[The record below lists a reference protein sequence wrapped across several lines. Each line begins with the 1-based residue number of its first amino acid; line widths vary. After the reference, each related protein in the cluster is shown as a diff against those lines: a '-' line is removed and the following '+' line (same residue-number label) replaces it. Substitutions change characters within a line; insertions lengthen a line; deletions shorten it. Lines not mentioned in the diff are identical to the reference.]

1 MGSRISLKNHIN
13 AVLSHLKREEIE
25 DSHVVADSH
34 IVADSHVVSNS
45 YVVEDSH
52 VVEDPYV
59 MAKPGNSKTSETFT
73 SSSTGVEFVLI
84 LPGEFYM
91 GSPSEEQGRS
101 DSESPAHKVT
111 IKNAFYMGK
120 FQVTQKQWKNIM
132 GNSPSHFKGDTL
144 PVEMVSWNDVQEF
157 VEKLNAA
164 ENTDKYR
171 SPSEAEWE
179 YACRAGIQTR
189 YSFGDDESKLNE
201 YAWYVKNSGRKTHP
215 IGRKQPNSW
224 GLYDMHGNVWE
235 WVQDKW
241 HENYKDSPSDGSAW
255 EDGGGSLRVSRGGS
269 WYCNAESCR
278 SAGRFGREPD
288 SHFANLGFR
297 LLRDP

>member
-13 AVLSHLKREEIE
+13 TVLSHLKREEIE
-25 DSHVVADSH
+25 DS
-34 IVADSHVVSNS
+34 
-45 YVVEDSH
+45 YVVTDSH
-52 VVEDPYV
+52 VVENSYLIEDSYAV
-59 MAKPGNSKTSETFT
+59 VKPGNSITPETSV
-73 SSSTGVEFVLI
+73 SSSTGMEFVLV

-111 IKNAFYMGK
+111 IKTSFYMGK

-132 GNSPSHFKGDTL
+132 GNSPSHFRGEAL

-164 ENTDKYR
+164 ENTYKYR
-171 SPSEAEWE
+171 LPSEAEWE
-179 YACRAGIQTR
+179 YASRAGTQTR
-189 YSFGDDESKLNE
+189 YSFGDDESKLKE

-215 IGRKQPNSW
+215 IGRKQSNPW

-235 WVQDKW
+235 WVQDNW
-241 HENYKDSPSDGSAW
+241 HENYNDSLSDGKAW
-255 EDGGGSLRVSRGGS
+255 EDLDNSLRVSRGGS
-269 WYCNAESCR
+269 WYCIAESCR
-278 SAGRFGREPD
+278 SAGRFGREHD

-297 LLRDP
+297 LVKEL